1 METIYQIGMVGLGK
15 MGLGLTKNL
24 IRNGVAVVGYDK
36 ASTVEVAGD
45 FQQVSSLSE
54 LVENLSGR
62 RVIWLMVPAGEIT
75 RQTVEELGELLTVG
89 DIIIDGGNSFYKD
102 SIENYQHLATKGIAF
117 LDCGSSG
124 GMSGA
129 LNGGNF
135 MIGGD
140 QEAFESV
147 EPIFEKISCQEG
159 YLYSGKSG
167 SGHYLKMVHNGI
179 EYAMMAAIGEGF
191 DVLEHSDY
199 DFDNEKVARLWNNG
213 SVIRSWL
220 IELAEEAFKK
230 DPKLDKVKGVM
241 YSSGEGKWTVD
252 EALQKQV
259 AIPVIT
265 MSLMMRYRSLEEDT
279 FTGKVVSSLRNEFG
293 GHAMKTV
300 EE

>member
-1 METIYQIGMVGLGK
+1 
-15 MGLGLTKNL
+15 MGLGLTQNMM
-24 IRNGVAVVGYDK
+24 RNGIRVIGYDK
-36 ASTVEVAGD
+36 ASTIEMEGE
-45 FQQVSSLSE
+45 FKQVGSLSE
-54 LVENLSGR
+54 VVAALSGKR
-62 RVIWLMVPAGEIT
+62 IIWLMVPAGEVT
-75 RQTVEELGELLTVG
+75 RQVVSELGELLSEG
-89 DIIIDGGNSFYKD
+89 DIIIDGGNSFFKD
-102 SIENYQHLATKGIAF
+102 SVENYEYLAMKGISF

-135 MIGGD
+135 MIGGNKETFD
-140 QEAFESV
+140 FV
-147 EPIFEKISCQEG
+147 EKLFEKISCQNG
-159 YLYSGKSG
+159 YLYTGKSG
-167 SGHYLKMVHNGI
+167 SGHYLKMIHNGI

-191 DVLEHSDY
+191 DLLEHSEY

-230 DPKLDKVKGVM
+230 DPKLDKVKGIM

-265 MSLMMRYRSLEEDT
+265 MSLMMRYRSLEDDT
-279 FTGKVVSSLRNEFG
+279 FTGKVVSSLRNGFG
-293 GHAMKTV
+293 GHAMKTI
-300 EE
+300 E